1 MKKLVLIL
9 LSTLALCSQSYAQLG
24 SLDKD
29 LVFTPVDPCRI
40 VDTRNPGGNTG
51 VIPAGVARSFLA
63 LTTANYFVQGGSA
76 TNCNLTAGTNTAAIV
91 LNFTVVNP
99 STSGFITAFPAN
111 TTAPLAA
118 TLNFN
123 AGDIKGNN
131 ATLKLGQEGGYQ
143 LKVFT
148 TSQTH
153 LVADVVGYYA
163 KPIATALDC
172 YQTPQVLSP
181 INIPI
186 PSASRYVGFVTAP
199 ACSTGYTASGTSCA
213 STSAIA
219 NLSAV
224 VNSVCY
230 ANHSNDLESVAALQ
244 RCCRTPGR

>member
-29 LVFTPVDPCRI
+29 LVYTPVVPCRLL
-40 VDTRNPGGNTG
+40 DTRNPGGNTG
-51 VIPAGVARSFLA
+51 VIPAGVARSYLA
-63 LTTANYFVQGGSA
+63 LTSTNFSVQGGAAS
-76 TNCNLTAGTNTAAIV
+76 NCNLTAGTSTAAIV
-91 LNFTVVNP
+91 VNFTVVNP
-99 STSGFITAFPAN
+99 STNGYITAFPAN

-131 ATLKLGQEGGYQ
+131 ATLKLDQAAGGYQ
-143 LKVFT
+143 FKVFT

-163 KPIATALDC
+163 MPAATALDC
-172 YQTPQVLSP
+172 YQTAQALSP
-181 INIPI
+181 INI
-186 PSASRYVGFVTAP
+186 AAGGRYVGFMTAP
-199 ACSTGYTASGTSCA
+199 ACNAGYTASGTSCA